1 MTGRVESLWRHPIK
15 SHGRE
20 AVTSV
25 ELATGSTMPWDR
37 TWAVAHE
44 DSAATGEAWSPC
56 AAFSRVAKAPSLMAI
71 EAKLDEAS
79 ETVSLA
85 HPDRPPLSF
94 APDEDAGAFLDWVRP
109 LMPEGRAASARIVR
123 VPGRGMT
130 DSDFPS
136 VTLCN
141 LSSHRAV
148 EDRIGRNLSVHR
160 WRGNIW
166 VDGLAP
172 WEEFGWIDRRVRVG
186 GAILMVRERTERCLA
201 TAANPDTGRRDAD
214 TLGALEHWGSR
225 DFCVRAEV
233 IESGAVA
240 MGDDVAPI

>member
-20 AVTSV
+20 AVASV
-25 ELATGSTMPWDR
+25 ELAAGRTMPWDR

-44 DSAATGEAWSPC
+44 SSAATGKNWSPC

-71 EAKLDEAS
+71 EAKLDEAT

-94 APDEDAGAFLDWVRP
+94 APDGDAGAFLDWVRP

-141 LSSHRAV
+141 HASHRAV
-148 EDRIGRNLSVHR
+148 EDRIGRNLSIHR

-166 VDGLAP
+166 IDGLAP
-172 WEEFGWIDRRVRVG
+172 WEEFGWIDSRVRIG
-186 GAILMVRERTERCLA
+186 GATLLVRERTERCLA

-214 TLGALEHWGSR
+214 TLAALEHWGSR

-233 IESGAVA
+233 IESGDVA
-240 MGDDVAPI
+240 PGDDVVPI